1 MIDLPETPE
10 ADIRRLVEQ
19 QKKAHIVEGPMTA
32 ERRIDLIDRCIAI
45 LVDNKEA
52 IVDALNA
59 DFGNRSPEGSL
70 ASDVGMTIAALKH
83 NKKNVRKWM
92 KASKRKSMFP
102 WDFWEPARA
111 LNISRLAVSAMLCR
125 GISRSICA
133 LARWVQFSQPVTAP
147 SSNRQNLP
155 RRARF

>member
-1 MIDLPETPE
+1 MSAAEQMIDLPETPE

-45 LVDNKEA
+45 LVDNKDA

-102 WDFWEPARA
+102 LGLLGASTRVEYQP
-111 LNISRLAVSAMLCR
+111 LGCVGKR
-125 GISRSICA
+125 GGYNVVHTYPPKTE
-133 LARWVQFSQPVTAP
+133 L
-147 SSNRQNLP
+147 
-155 RRARF
+155 